1 MPLPNGLR
9 ADAMK
14 FVGVQLSY
22 FFSDTEVRR
31 NVRSLMKY
39 VAFVCAVIVVYAIAF
54 HFVMLHEGKQHSW
67 VTGFYWTLTVMST
80 LGFGDITF
88 ESDLGRLFS
97 ILVLISGIVLLLI
110 VLPFA
115 FIRFFYAP
123 WLESQVRM
131 RAPRRAPRGMTGH
144 VVICGFDSI
153 TPGLVRRLEQEG
165 IPYVVLEEDPEVAA
179 SQHLDGLRVVTGE
192 VDSPATYQ
200 ALALDRARLVLA
212 NREDTVNTSII
223 LTVREVVPDGP
234 VVAIANS
241 QEAIDVL
248 ELSGATH
255 VLPLKQWLG
264 EQLAN
269 RVDALHAQS
278 HPIGHYE
285 NLLLAELPVYRT
297 PLARRT
303 VRETRLRQTTGVSIV
318 GVWERGQLRPARADT
333 PLSESS
339 VLVVI
344 GTEAQLGAL
353 DELLVI
359 YNTNP
364 NPVVVVG
371 GGRVGSAAVRALR
384 RRGVPVNLI
393 EQEAALCERLASEC
407 GRVVTGDAADYERLC
422 EAGILDAPSVVL
434 TTNDD
439 AMNVYL
445 ASYCR
450 KLNPALRIVS
460 RITHDRTL
468 GAIHRAGADFVLSY
482 ATLGTQAVLATLKGK
497 ELLVLG
503 EEVDLFSVPPP
514 PALVGKT
521 LAETGIGA
529 RTGMTVIALQRD
541 GEVTTDLSAETVL
554 TPGSELLMLGDA
566 AQRAEFGEVF
576 GVGA

>member
-1 MPLPNGLR
+1 
-9 ADAMK
+9 MK

-39 VAFVCAVIVVYAIAF
+39 VAFVCAIVVLYAILF
-54 HFVMLHEGKQHSW
+54 HFVMLHEGKEHSW

-97 ILVLISGIVLLLI
+97 ILVLVSGIVLLLI

-131 RAPRRAPRGMTGH
+131 RAPRRVRPGLAGH
-144 VVICGFDSI
+144 VVICGYDSI
-153 TPGLVRRLEQEG
+153 TPGLVKRLGQEG
-165 IPYVVLEEDPEVAA
+165 IPYVVLEENPEVAA
-179 SQHLDGLRVVTGE
+179 SQHLDGLHVVAGE

-223 LTVREVVPDGP
+223 LTVREVAPEIP
-234 VVAIANS
+234 VVAIAS
-241 QEAIDVL
+241 AQEAIDVL

-269 RVDALHAQS
+269 RVNALHAQS

-285 NLLLAELPVYRT
+285 DLLLAELPVQRT
-297 PLARRT
+297 PLAGRT
-303 VRETRLRQTTGVSIV
+303 VRETQLRRTTGVSIV
-318 GVWERGQLRPARADT
+318 GVWERGRLGPARPDT
-333 PLSESS
+333 LLSEAS

-344 GTEAQLGAL
+344 GTEDQLSEL

-359 YNTNP
+359 YSTNP
-364 NPVVVVG
+364 NPVVVIG

-393 EQEAALCERLASEC
+393 EREADLCRRLTAEC
-407 GRVVTGDAADYERLC
+407 GRVVTGDAADYDRLC
-422 EAGILDAPSVVL
+422 EAGLLDAPSVVL

-450 KLNPALRIVS
+450 KLNPELRIVS

-482 ATLGTQAVLATLKGK
+482 ATLGGQAVLSTLRGQ

-503 EEVDLFSVPPP
+503 EEVDVFSVPTPT
-514 PALVGKT
+514 ALHGKS

-529 RTGMTVIALQRD
+529 KTGLTVIALHRD
-541 GEVTTDLSAETVL
+541 GEVTTDLSAETEL

-566 AQRAEFGEVF
+566 EQRAEFSDVF
-576 GVGA
+576 MGGS